1 MRLRDQIDMSPGWKK
16 ILGTKEGA
24 LGLARLGMQNQNKGL
39 EIFPGLFTDSPEIL
53 KIHEK
58 WHKRL
63 STPEWTSSDK
73 ASLLPKDWDALLAR
87 GGYVMSPTA
96 IGMENNFHLLKELP
110 KDFIHP
116 DDEVIFREL
125 VHEMFGC
132 YKLVPM
138 SFKKSSSTGYPTFI
152 PDVDLKAQLWE
163 EGINILHANKG
174 RSLAPSAFLN
184 YGMPCVYFTGRR
196 TQPEGAKQRDVWTGY
211 EFVPSS
217 KDIGIDG
224 FHAMRFRLVYGGS
237 GKANYSINSIFTC
250 IRAYYY
256 DHFEKTYKVRFA
268 DDIVDRFSKF
278 SAHQTIDVSSYD
290 TTIQEWHFDKL
301 LKVLQEDELLD
312 PVVVSLLR
320 AMLGGPSA
328 SQSPYPL
335 DKGIKWP
342 LVGDPLDDST
352 YRMTKGLMSG
362 IATVSDFGRFFMTWN
377 LLSCLHRVTGDVI
390 GNVGRYLRHQ
400 MPLAAFCNS
409 SDDNFMGCVSQELMK
424 RWMFEIEKK
433 GYFLAKPE
441 DQLVYL
447 GTQYYFEG
455 GRMKH
460 APNLKSYLVKWN
472 CPEHGIWNTYKSPN
486 RKHWQDGW
494 FLRNKMYDSHPLFR
508 DLYHMVDED
517 FKAVTKDTMRESIKS
532 GSQYEDQIIAATEA
546 DRIFIDNPDAIHYK
560 ININDVS
567 PELLAGEFGSI
578 VSERIQRA
586 IEPLFG
592 SKMRLYS

>member
-1 MRLRDQIDMSPGWKK
+1 MRLRDQIDMSPGWKRL
-16 ILGTKEGA
+16 LGTKEGA
-24 LGLARLGMQNQNKGL
+24 MGLARLGMQNQNRGL
-39 EIFPGLFTDSPEIL
+39 EIFPELFTDSPEIL
-53 KIHEK
+53 RIHEK

-63 STPEWTSSDK
+63 STSDWTSSDK

-96 IGMENNFHLLKELP
+96 IGMETNFHLLDDLP
-110 KDFIHP
+110 KDFI
-116 DDEVIFREL
+116 DANDEIIFREL
-125 VHEMFGC
+125 VHELFGS

-138 SFKKSSSTGYPTFI
+138 SFKKSSSSGFPTFLPRLDI
-152 PDVDLKAQLWE
+152 KEDLWLH
-163 EGINILHANKG
+163 GINTCLANRGK
-174 RSLAPSAFLN
+174 SLSPSTFLN
-184 YGMPCVYFTGRR
+184 YGVPCVYFTGRR
-196 TQPEGAKQRDVWTGY
+196 TQPEGAKVRDVWTGY

-217 KDIGIDG
+217 KDIGIPG

-237 GKANYSINSIFTC
+237 GAANYTINSIFTC

-278 SAHQTIDVSSYD
+278 TAHQTIDVSSYD
-290 TTIQEWHFDKL
+290 TTIQEWHFEKL
-301 LKVLQEDELLD
+301 LKVLLEDELLD
-312 PVVVSLLR
+312 PVIVSLLR
-320 AMLGGPSA
+320 ATLGGPSA

-342 LVGDPLDDST
+342 LVGDPYDDES

-409 SDDNFMGCVSQELMK
+409 SDDNFMGCASSELMK
-424 RWMFEIEKK
+424 KWMYEIEKK
-433 GYFLAKPE
+433 GYFLSKPE

-447 GTQYYFEG
+447 GTQYYFED

-472 CPEHGIWNTYKSPN
+472 CPEHAIWNTHKSEN

-494 FLRNKMYDSHPLFR
+494 FLRNKMYDTHPMFR
-508 DLYHMVDED
+508 DLYHMVDAD
-517 FKAVTKDTMRESIKS
+517 FKSVVKDSMRERILS
-532 GSQYEDQIIAATEA
+532 GKQQEDVVIAATEA

-567 PELLAGEFGSI
+567 PELLNGEFGQI
-578 VSERIQRA
+578 NVNRIERA
-586 IEPLFG
+586 ITPLLG
-592 SKMRLYS
+592 PKMRLYS